1 MQNLPFSHP
10 EIPFSLKIH
19 ETARGLAS
27 LSAEKKADLLIR
39 AGVLKQSQRATA
51 IKRLKAKKA

>member
-1 MQNLPFSHP
+1 MQNLPISNP
-10 EIPFSLKIH
+10 EIPFSLKIRAV
-19 ETARGLAS
+19 ARGLAN

-51 IKRLKAKKA
+51 IKRLKAKEA